1 MIALSWGR
9 RISFEALCVDRCAPY
24 WTFRRHLDR
33 PSTDGEIGF
42 RPPWS
47 RSPPESSRLPGCPT
61 RQRVGTG
68 SREVSRP
75 FDDIT
80 RASPVCD
87 DPSTFVAVPLSGF
100 SQPLSGFSST
110 PELRGLV
117 SCRRPSVGFSLQSVV
132 PRQGREP
139 LSRPHAPLQFSA
151 AVPEVRCSRSHPPGS
166 SRLPRLRVVRLA
178 IPGARS
184 PFPPRSRVTS
194 STAWTPFTGT
204 TPFPRLRLLRSLD
217 PLANP
222 YSRPPVARRPR
233 ADALLGFRP
242 SRAFVRP
249 SLGPSHDP
257 TDRYVRRGASAAPT
271 RGATSR
277 RRVRTLR
284 PHGRVVLVGA
294 RRAELPRDV
303 ACRLSATTLPPS
315 TFVLDLS

>member
-1 MIALSWGR
+1 
-9 RISFEALCVDRCAPY
+9 
-24 WTFRRHLDR
+24 
-33 PSTDGEIGF
+33 
-42 RPPWS
+42 
-47 RSPPESSRLPGCPT
+47 
-61 RQRVGTG
+61 
-68 SREVSRP
+68 
-75 FDDIT
+75 
-80 RASPVCD
+80 
-87 DPSTFVAVPLSGF
+87 
-100 SQPLSGFSST
+100 
-110 PELRGLV
+110 
-117 SCRRPSVGFSLQSVV
+117 VGFSLQSVA
-132 PRQGREP
+132 PRQGRAP

-184 PFPPRSRVTS
+184 PFPPRSRATS

-242 SRAFVRP
+242 SRALSRP

-257 TDRYVRRGASAAPT
+257 TDRYVRRGASAAPS

-277 RRVRTLR
+277 RQVRTLR
-284 PHGRVVLVGA
+284 PRGRVVLVGA
-294 RRAELPRDV
+294 RPRG
-303 ACRLSATTLPPS
+303 ATARRRVPPLGGNPAS
-315 TFVLDLS
+315 LDLRPPPLVSGGGLVLGGVKDSYQPPISERWACSPGVSCLFDALATSRAVPTLAQWFAGGVSASSPRAPTLLRVGRVALAPLRRPSCRRRVGRPGGTVALM